1 MNDSAQVPVM
11 QELLESEASGDV
23 AVIYEEARQFCGV
36 PYVSSMHRYLATMPG
51 CLKWVWSALRPALAN
66 GVIQEAAW
74 DCVNSLSLAP
84 MAPVSRSAL
93 RLFGVNAA
101 DEVSIRAAC
110 DTFVRVSPINLV
122 FGACLRRI
130 LMEPHAPAE
139 TAVAAGWT
147 APAPYKN
154 LPGFAESANLDDD
167 QAAVLSTFT
176 RPLGAGEFI
185 PGPYRM
191 FANWPAYLAH
201 VSVEL
206 SPILAGTGY
215 AKDRETLFQA
225 VDVAAS
231 KVALG
236 LPAAPEGRPSDKEAD
251 LICAAAASY
260 RQTSAE
266 MVIAGTLL
274 RNALPSP
281 K

>member
-1 MNDSAQVPVM
+1 MSDKARVPVM
-11 QELLESEASGDV
+11 QELPESEASGGI
-23 AVIYEEARQFCGV
+23 AAIYEEARRFCGV

-51 CLKWVWSALRPALAN
+51 CLEWVWASLRPALAN
-66 GVIQEAAW
+66 GAIQEAAW
-74 DCVNSLSLAP
+74 DCVKSLSLEP
-84 MAPVSRSAL
+84 MAPVSRPAL
-93 RLFGVNAA
+93 RLFGVTAA
-101 DEVSIRAAC
+101 DEVAIRAAC

-122 FGACLRRI
+122 FGACLRRL
-130 LMEPHAPAE
+130 LMEPHAATE
-139 TAVAAGWT
+139 TAIAADWT
-147 APAPYKN
+147 APAAYRN
-154 LPGFAESANLDDD
+154 LPDFADSANFDDD

-176 RPLGAGEFI
+176 RALGAGEFI

-206 SPILAGTGY
+206 SPILASSGY
-215 AKDRETLFQA
+215 AEDREALFRA
-225 VDVAAS
+225 VDIAAS

-236 LPAAPEGRPSDKEAD
+236 SSAAPEGRPSEYEAD
-251 LICAAAASY
+251 LICAAVASY